1 MTEPQPSKKGPI
13 AWMAGNPVA
22 ANLLMVA
29 LLISG
34 LISVFQIK
42 KEVFP
47 DVEIDAVAIQVAYP
61 GASPEEVERGILLA
75 IEEQVRDIEG
85 IKRVESVA
93 SEGVGQVMIELQTG
107 ANRDKALMDVKNAVD
122 RITSFPLEAEKPIVA
137 MAEHKHG
144 VMDLVLYGDVDE
156 RTLRQLAENVRD
168 RLLRLAGVSVVDLI
182 GAKPFEISIEVPQE
196 MLRRH
201 GLTLSA
207 IAEQVRRTA
216 IEKPG
221 GGVKARSGEVL
232 LRMNERRYVGSEF
245 AGIPIIYGAN
255 GQAVTLGDMA
265 TIEDAFSPDDERY
278 ARFNGKPAV
287 LLSVYSLGNE
297 SPADVA
303 KTVRAFAE
311 QLDGELPPTV
321 RTATWND
328 RSQYFEGRL
337 NLLLKNACIGLAL
350 VLIILGLLLEPKLAF
365 WVAMGIPISFL
376 GAFFLLPG
384 FDISLNM
391 MSMFAFMVTLGM
403 VVDDAI
409 VVGENVF
416 HLRKRGMPP
425 LQASIAG
432 ARQMALPIT
441 FSIATTMA
449 AFAPLLFV
457 PGRIGKIQFAIPV
470 IVMLVLAISLVESFF
485 VLPAHLAHTRMMRTK
500 GLGGWL
506 AALQQTVSGGLE
518 RLITRRYR
526 PFVTMLVR
534 NRWITLV
541 ASLSI
546 VLVTAGLLTSGRIK
560 YIDFPGG
567 DRDEVEAEVVLP
579 YGVDVSETE
588 AVMNRLIA
596 AAHRTLNKMK
606 RERSSLGILS
616 TIGIGRHDTS
626 IGSHI
631 TSVTVLLVPLDERDF
646 ASKQFAAGW
655 RDEVGQLVGVE
666 SVGFSSTRHG
676 LRRPIDFVVAHADI
690 PTLEEISGAVAHHLS
705 TFAGVK
711 DVDDGIAQGKPQW
724 NFTLTEEGAN
734 AGLTVDAIGEQL
746 RSSFY
751 GAEALRQ
758 QRGRNE
764 IKVMVRLPKRERESL
779 DSVNAFLLRTPSG
792 GEIPLMQAA
801 KVSRGHAYR
810 SIARTDGRR
819 TLQIQADVDE
829 RVANAK
835 EIEHSLFSSFLPGL
849 KQRYPGLDFGLRG
862 RAEDFKGFRDYL
874 VLGVTVALIAIY
886 ALIAIPLRSYLQPI
900 FVVMAAIPFGFVGAI
915 LAHYVLGMP
924 LSMFSLMGM
933 LALGGVV
940 VNDTIVY
947 VTAANQNRREGLPP
961 VEAAVEAACRRFRP
975 ILLTT
980 VTTFFGLSPIILESS
995 PEAQMMIPMAVTLA
1009 FGILVAT
1016 VFVLLL
1022 VPSLFV
1028 LIEHLRQSPTKA
1040 DTTAE
1045 EAGQPAE

>member
-1 MTEPQPSKKGPI
+1 
-13 AWMAGNPVA
+13 MAQNPVA

-29 LLISG
+29 LLVSG
-34 LISVFQIK
+34 LLAIFQVK

-47 DVEIDAVAIQVAYP
+47 DIAVDAVAIQVVYP

-85 IKRVESVA
+85 IKRVDSVA
-93 SEGVGQVMIELQTG
+93 SEGTGQVTIELQTG
-107 ANRDKALMDVKNAVD
+107 VNKDKALMDVKNAVD

-156 RTLRQLAENVRD
+156 RTLRLLAESVRD
-168 RLLRLAGVSVVDLI
+168 RLLRLPGVSVVDLV

-196 MLRRH
+196 TLRRH

-207 IAEQVRRTA
+207 IAAQVRRTA

-221 GGVKARSGEVL
+221 GGVKAKSGEVL
-232 LRMNERRYVGSEF
+232 LRMNERRYLGSEF
-245 AGIPIIYGAN
+245 AGISIIQGAN
-255 GQAVTLGDMA
+255 GRPVPLGELA
-265 TIEDAFSPDDERY
+265 RIQDALSPDDERY
-278 ARFNGKPAV
+278 ARFDGKPAV
-287 LLSVYSLGNE
+287 LLSVFSPGAE

-303 KTVRAFAE
+303 KTVGAFAE
-311 QLDGELPPTV
+311 QLDRELPPSV
-321 RTATWND
+321 RTASWND
-328 RSQYFEGRL
+328 RAQYFEGRL
-337 NLLLKNACIGLAL
+337 NLLLKNAAIGLTL
-350 VLIILGLLLEPKLAF
+350 VIVVLGLLLEPKLAF

-376 GAFFLLPG
+376 GAFFLLPA

-409 VVGENVF
+409 VVGENIF
-416 HLRKRGMPP
+416 HLRKQGMPP

-432 ARQMALPIT
+432 ARQMAVPIT
-441 FSIATTMA
+441 FSIATTIA

-470 IVMLVLAISLVESFF
+470 IVMLVLVISLVESFL
-485 VLPAHLAHTRMMRTK
+485 VLPAHLAHTRMMRRR
-500 GLGGWL
+500 GIGGRA
-506 AALQQTVSGGLE
+506 AALQQIVSDGLE
-518 RLITRRYR
+518 RLIERRYR
-526 PFVTMLVR
+526 PLVTLFMR
-534 NRWITLV
+534 RRWLTLV
-541 ASLSI
+541 VSLAI
-546 VLVTAGLLTSGRIK
+546 LLVCAGLVTSGRIK

-596 AAHRTLNKMK
+596 AARRTIAKTGG
-606 RERSSLGILS
+606 ESCSLGTLS
-616 TIGIGRHDTS
+616 TIGIGRHNST
-626 IGSHI
+626 IGSNI

-646 ASKQFAAGW
+646 SSKDFAVAW
-655 RDEVGQLVGVE
+655 RNELGTLVGVE

-676 LRRPIDFVVAHADI
+676 LHRPIDFVVAHADI
-690 PTLEEISGAVAHHLS
+690 PTLEEISGVVTRHLS

-711 DVDDGIAQGKPQW
+711 DADDGIALGKPQW
-724 NFTLTEEGAN
+724 SFTLTEEGAN
-734 AGLTVDAIGEQL
+734 AGLTVSEIGDQL
-746 RSSFY
+746 RSAFY

-764 IKVMVRLPKRERESL
+764 IKVMVRLPKQERETL
-779 DSVNAFLLRTPSG
+779 DSVNTFLLRTPGG
-792 GEIPLMQAA
+792 GEIPLLQAA

-829 RVANAK
+829 RAANAK
-835 EIEHSLFSSFLPGL
+835 EIEKSLFSDYLPGL

-862 RAEDFKGFRDYL
+862 RAEDFQAFRDYL
-874 VLGVTVALIAIY
+874 VLGVFVALIAIY
-886 ALIAIPLRSYLQPI
+886 ALIAIPLRSYLQPL
-900 FVVMAAIPFGFVGAI
+900 FVVMAAIPFGFVGAV
-915 LAHYVLGMP
+915 LAHFVIGMP

-940 VNDTIVY
+940 VNDSIVY
-947 VTAANQNRREGLPP
+947 VTEANRNRREGQTPT
-961 VEAAVEAACRRFRP
+961 EAAVNAGCRRFRP

-980 VTTFFGLSPIILESS
+980 VTTFFGLSPIILETS

-1009 FGILVAT
+1009 FGIVVST
-1016 VFVLLL
+1016 IFVLLL
-1022 VPSLFV
+1022 VPCLFV
-1028 LIEHLRQSPTKA
+1028 LVEHLRQATASA
-1040 DTTAE
+1040 DTTADD
-1045 EAGQPAE
+1045 AEQTTE